1 MRRESITRI
10 NETGHDTQKLD
21 SRVRWNDS
29 ITLNFQKEPLP
40 STKFRTIWGFL
51 RFGAPINRGV
61 AQLVAHLL
69 WEQGVARSNRVAPT
83 FGKDEIGKM
92 RRKKS

>member
-1 MRRESITRI
+1 MP
-10 NETGHDTQKLD
+10 G
-21 SRVRWNDS
+21 
-29 ITLNFQKEPLP
+29 
-40 STKFRTIWGFL
+40 FRTISIFL

-83 FGKDEIGKM
+83 HWAIM
-92 RRKKS
+92 NPPLRRIMKYEGGLLHLYYSNVTKN